1 MRHQKNKMFGDK
13 NRDAGSM
20 QSYFL
25 YCDDDTL
32 NAHKMDW
39 PSGDPFLNFDKEFQ
53 YAIFEYH
60 SGSYNVFLNLR
71 KRMKKIRKSL
81 YFNIHQKHMRLVDVS
96 YTVRLLLDC
105 FFPGHCIF
113 LFPCGFI
120 HCF

>member
-39 PSGDPFLNFDKEFQ
+39 PYGDPFLNFDKDF
-53 YAIFEYH
+53 
-60 SGSYNVFLNLR
+60 SMPFLS
-71 KRMKKIRKSL
+71 IIQVHITS
-81 YFNIHQKHMRLVDVS
+81 F
-96 YTVRLLLDC
+96 
-105 FFPGHCIF
+105 
-113 LFPCGFI
+113 
-120 HCF
+120 